1 MAARPTDERRGAV
14 LRRRRTR
21 CRVCLVNSPAAGLR
35 PPADQH
41 AFDTARL
48 AAWMRS
54 HVEGFA
60 GPIDVSQFAGGQS
73 NPTFL
78 VQSARQRYVLRR
90 KPPGKLLPSAHA
102 VDREYRVLVALADTE
117 VPVAKT
123 YALCEDVSVI
133 GTAFYVMDYVE
144 GRLFWDAAL
153 PEAAPPERRAIYEE
167 MTRVIAALH
176 AVDYAAVGLQD
187 YGKAGRY
194 IERQVARWTQQYRAA
209 ETETIEAMDRLIE
222 WLPQHIPADEETC
235 IVHGD
240 FRLDNAIFHSSEP
253 RILAVLDWE
262 LSTLGHPLVDLAYL
276 CMRYHLSA
284 DQFRG
289 LAGLDVAALEI
300 PSEAQ
305 CVADYCRR
313 RKRAPVEPRAWSYYL
328 AFNMFRLA
336 GILQGVLA
344 RAIQGNAS
352 SATAL
357 EAGRRARPLAEQAWG
372 LVRQSFGA

>member
-1 MAARPTDERRGAV
+1 M
-14 LRRRRTR
+14 
-21 CRVCLVNSPAAGLR
+21 NSPAEGLR
-35 PPADQH
+35 SPPAQH

-48 AAWMRS
+48 EAWMRE
-54 HVEGFA
+54 HVAGFR
-60 GPIDVSQFAGGQS
+60 GPIDVQQFAGGQS

-78 VQSARQRYVLRR
+78 VRSANHRYVLRR

-102 VDREYRVLVALADTE
+102 VDREYRVIKALAQTE
-117 VPVAKT
+117 VPVAKAF
-123 YALCEDVSVI
+123 ALCEDAAVI

-153 PEAAPPERRAIYEE
+153 PEVAAPERRGIYCE

-176 AVDYAAVGLQD
+176 GVDYTAVGLGD
-187 YGKAGRY
+187 FGKPGHY
-194 IERQVARWTQQYRAA
+194 IERQVARWTQQYRAS
-209 ETETIEAMDRLIE
+209 ETESIVAVERLIE
-222 WLPQHIPADEETC
+222 WLPKHIPADEQTS

-240 FRLDNAIFHSSEP
+240 FRLDNAIFDPHEP
-253 RILAVLDWE
+253 KILAVLDWE

-289 LAGLDVAALEI
+289 LGGLDPAELQI

-313 RKRAPVEPRAWSYYL
+313 RARAPVPPQDWTYYL
-328 AFNMFRLA
+328 AFNMFRLT

-352 SATAL
+352 SVTAL
-357 EAGRRARPLAEQAWG
+357 EAGRRARPLAEQAWA
-372 LVRQSFGA
+372 LVQQSFDA

>member
-1 MAARPTDERRGAV
+1 MQV
-14 LRRRRTR
+14 
-21 CRVCLVNSPAAGLR
+21 
-35 PPADQH
+35 H
-41 AFDTARL
+41 I
-48 AAWMRS
+48 
-54 HVEGFA
+54 EGFS
-60 GPIDVSQFAGGQS
+60 GPFDVRQFAGGQS

-78 VQSARQRYVLRR
+78 VQSANHRYVLRR

-102 VDREYRVLVALADTE
+102 VDREYRVIVALANTA
-117 VPVAKT
+117 VPVAKA
-123 YALCEDVSVI
+123 YALCDDPTVI

-153 PEAAPPERRAIYEE
+153 PEVAGTERRAIYEE

-176 AVDYAAVGLQD
+176 TVDYTAVGLAD
-187 YGKAGRY
+187 YGKPGRY
-194 IERQVARWTQQYRAA
+194 IERQVARWTQQYRAS
-209 ETETIEAMDRLIE
+209 ETETIDAVERLIE
-222 WLPQHIPADEETC
+222 WLPKHIPADEETG

-240 FRLDNAIFHSSEP
+240 FRLDNAIFHPHEP

-284 DQFRG
+284 
-289 LAGLDVAALEI
+289 
-300 PSEAQ
+300 EAE

-313 RKRAPVEPRAWSYYL
+313 RGRAPVAPQDWTYYL
-328 AFNMFRLA
+328 AFNMFRLT

-372 LVRQSFGA
+372 LVRQSFDA

>member
-1 MAARPTDERRGAV
+1 MS
-14 LRRRRTR
+14 
-21 CRVCLVNSPAAGLR
+21 SPAEGLR
-35 PPADQH
+35 SPPAQH
-41 AFDTARL
+41 AFDEGRL
-48 AAWMRS
+48 AAWMQA
-54 HVEGFA
+54 HIAGFT
-60 GPIDVSQFAGGQS
+60 GPIDVQQFAGGQS

-78 VQSARQRYVLRR
+78 VKSANHRYVLRR

-102 VDREYRVLVALADTE
+102 VDREYRVITALAGTQ
-117 VPVAKT
+117 VPVAKAF
-123 YALCEDVSVI
+123 ALCEDAAVI
-133 GTAFYVMDYVE
+133 GSAFYVMDYVE

-153 PEAAPPERRAIYEE
+153 PEVAAPERRAVYEE

-176 AVDYAAVGLQD
+176 GVDYGAVGLAD
-187 YGKAGRY
+187 FGKPGHY
-194 IERQVARWTQQYRAA
+194 IERQVARWSQQYRAA
-209 ETETIEAMDRLIE
+209 ETESIDAMERLIE
-222 WLPQHIPADEETC
+222 WLPKHIPQDEQTS

-240 FRLDNAIFHSSEP
+240 FRLDNAIFHPHEP

-289 LAGLDVAALEI
+289 LGGVDTAALQI

-313 RKRAPVEPRAWSYYL
+313 RGRAPVAPQDWTYYL
-328 AFNMFRLA
+328 AFNMFRLT

-352 SATAL
+352 SVTAL
-357 EAGRRARPLAEQAWG
+357 EAGRRARPLAEQAWA
-372 LVRQSFGA
+372 LVQQSFDA

>member
-1 MAARPTDERRGAV
+1 
-14 LRRRRTR
+14 
-21 CRVCLVNSPAAGLR
+21 
-35 PPADQH
+35 
-41 AFDTARL
+41 
-48 AAWMRS
+48 MRANI
-54 HVEGFA
+54 EGFS
-60 GPIDVSQFAGGQS
+60 GPIELRQFAGGQS

-78 VQSARQRYVLRR
+78 VQSADHRYVLRR

-102 VDREYRVLVALADTE
+102 VDREYRVIVALANTD
-117 VPVAKT
+117 VPVARA
-123 YALCEDVSVI
+123 YALCEDPAVI

-153 PEAAPPERRAIYEE
+153 PEVAPHERRAIYEE

-176 AVDYAAVGLQD
+176 SVDYTAVGLGD
-187 YGKAGRY
+187 YGKPGRY
-194 IERQVARWTQQYRAA
+194 IERQVARWTQQYRASQ
-209 ETETIEAMDRLIE
+209 TETIDAVERLID
-222 WLPQHIPADEETC
+222 WLPKHIPADEETG

-240 FRLDNAIFHSSEP
+240 FRLDNAIFHPREP

-284 DQFRG
+284 EQFRG
-289 LAGLDVAALEI
+289 LAGLDWAALQI
-300 PSEAQ
+300 PSEAES
-305 CVADYCRR
+305 VADYCRR
-313 RKRAPVEPRAWSYYL
+313 RGRAPVAPREWTYYL
-328 AFNMFRLA
+328 VFNMFRLT

-357 EAGRRARPLAEQAWG
+357 EAGRRARPLAEQAWA
-372 LVRQSFGA
+372 LVQQSYSPQSK

>member
-1 MAARPTDERRGAV
+1 MS
-14 LRRRRTR
+14 
-21 CRVCLVNSPAAGLR
+21 SPAAGLR
-35 PPADQH
+35 PPPAQH

-48 AAWMRS
+48 AAWMQA
-54 HVEGFA
+54 HVAGFV
-60 GPIDVSQFAGGQS
+60 GPIEVQQFAGGQS

-78 VQSARQRYVLRR
+78 VQSADHRYVLRR

-102 VDREYRVLVALADTE
+102 VDREFRVIVALRDTG
-117 VPVAKT
+117 VPVAKA
-123 YALCEDVSVI
+123 YALCSDAAVI
-133 GTAFYVMDYVE
+133 GTEFYVMDYVE

-153 PEAAPPERRAIYEE
+153 PEVPSAERRPIYEE

-176 AVDYAAVGLQD
+176 AVNYAAAGLGD
-187 YGKAGRY
+187 YGKPGRY

-209 ETETIEAMDRLIE
+209 ETERIDAMDRLIE
-222 WLPQHIPADEETC
+222 WLPQHVPADEETS

-240 FRLDNAIFHSSEP
+240 FRLDNAIFHPREP

-284 DQFRG
+284 EQFKG
-289 LAGLDVAALEI
+289 LGGLDTAALRI
-300 PSEAQ
+300 PSEAE
-305 CVADYCRR
+305 CVEDYCRR
-313 RKRAPVEPRAWSYYL
+313 RGRAAVAPRDWTYYL
-328 AFNMFRLA
+328 AFNMFRLT

-357 EAGRRARPLAEQAWG
+357 EAGRRARPLAEQAWA
-372 LVRQSFGA
+372 LVQRSFDA

>member
-1 MAARPTDERRGAV
+1 V
-14 LRRRRTR
+14 I
-21 CRVCLVNSPAAGLR
+21 SPAAELR
-35 PPADQH
+35 PLAAQH
-41 AFDTARL
+41 RLDTARL
-48 AAWMRS
+48 AAWMGLHIRDFS
-54 HVEGFA
+54 
-60 GPIDVSQFAGGQS
+60 GPIEVRQFAGGQS

-78 VQSARQRYVLRR
+78 IQSSDHRYVLRC

-102 VDREYRVLVALADTE
+102 VDREFRVISALAHSE
-117 VPVAKT
+117 VPVAKAH
-123 YALCEDVSVI
+123 ALCEDAAVI

-153 PEAAPPERRAIYEE
+153 PELAAAERRAIYQE

-176 AVDYAAVGLQD
+176 AVDYAGAGLGD
-187 YGKAGRY
+187 FGKPGRY
-194 IERQVARWTQQYRAA
+194 IERQVTRWTQQYRAS
-209 ETETIEAMDRLIE
+209 ETERIDAVERLIE
-222 WLPQHIPADEETC
+222 WLPKHIPADEETS

-240 FRLDNAIFHSSEP
+240 FRLDNAIFHPREP

-284 DQFRG
+284 EQFRG
-289 LAGLDVAALEI
+289 LGGLDTAALEI
-300 PSEAQ
+300 PSESE

-313 RKRAPVEPRAWSYYL
+313 RGTAPVPPRDWTYYL

-357 EAGRRARPLAEQAWG
+357 EAGRRARPLAEQAWT
-372 LVRQSFGA
+372 LVQQSFDTKS

>member
-1 MAARPTDERRGAV
+1 MQARI
-14 LRRRRTR
+14 
-21 CRVCLVNSPAAGLR
+21 
-35 PPADQH
+35 
-41 AFDTARL
+41 
-48 AAWMRS
+48 
-54 HVEGFA
+54 EGFA
-60 GPIDVSQFAGGQS
+60 GPIDVQQFAGGQS

-78 VQSARQRYVLRR
+78 VQSANHRYVLRR

-102 VDREYRVLVALADTE
+102 VEREYRVLAALADTD

-123 YALCEDVSVI
+123 YALCEDSSVI

-153 PEAAPPERRAIYEE
+153 PEVAAPGRRAIYNE

-176 AVDYAAVGLQD
+176 AVNYDAVALGD
-187 YGKAGRY
+187 YGKPGRY
-194 IERQVARWTQQYRAA
+194 IERQVSRWTQQYRAA
-209 ETETIEAMDRLIE
+209 ETETIDAMERLIE
-222 WLPQHIPADEETC
+222 WLPKHIPADEETS

-240 FRLDNAIFHSSEP
+240 FRLDNVIFHPREP

-284 DQFRG
+284 ELFLG
-289 LAGLDVAALEI
+289 LRGLDVAALQI
-300 PSEAQ
+300 PSEAE

-313 RKRAPVEPRAWSYYL
+313 RGRVPVAPQEWTYYL

-344 RAIQGNAS
+344 RAVQGNAS

-357 EAGRRARPLAEQAWG
+357 ETGRRARPLAEQAWA
-372 LVRQSFGA
+372 LVRQSFGS

>member
-1 MAARPTDERRGAV
+1 V
-14 LRRRRTR
+14 S
-21 CRVCLVNSPAAGLR
+21 SPAAGLR
-35 PPADQH
+35 PPPEQH

-48 AAWMRS
+48 AAWMQG

-60 GPIDVSQFAGGQS
+60 GLVDVRQFAGGQS

-78 VQSARQRYVLRR
+78 VQSANHRYVLRR
-90 KPPGKLLPSAHA
+90 KPPGKLLASAHA
-102 VDREYRVLVALADTE
+102 VEREYRVIVALADTD
-117 VPVAKT
+117 VPVARA
-123 YALCEDVSVI
+123 YALCEDPSVI

-153 PEAAPPERRAIYEE
+153 PEVARHQRRAIYEE

-176 AVDYAAVGLQD
+176 TVDYAAVGLGD
-187 YGKAGRY
+187 YGKPGRY
-194 IERQVARWTQQYRAA
+194 IERQVARWTQQYRAS
-209 ETETIEAMDRLIE
+209 ETETIDAVERLIE
-222 WLPQHIPADEETC
+222 WLPKHIPADEETG

-240 FRLDNAIFHSSEP
+240 FRLDNAIFHPHEP

-284 DQFRG
+284 VEFRG
-289 LAGLDVAALEI
+289 LAGLDLAVLEI
-300 PSEAQ
+300 PSESE

-313 RKRAPVEPRAWSYYL
+313 RGRSPVAPQEWTYYL

-344 RAIQGNAS
+344 RAVQGNAS

-357 EAGRRARPLAEQAWG
+357 EAGLRARPLAEQAWA
-372 LVRQSFGA
+372 LVQQSFDA

>member
-1 MAARPTDERRGAV
+1 MS
-14 LRRRRTR
+14 
-21 CRVCLVNSPAAGLR
+21 SPAAGLR
-35 PPADQH
+35 SPPAQH

-48 AAWMRS
+48 AAWMQAN
-54 HVEGFA
+54 VAGFK
-60 GPIDVSQFAGGQS
+60 GSIEVRQFAGGQS
-73 NPTFL
+73 NPTYL
-78 VQSARQRYVLRR
+78 VQSATHSYVLRR
-90 KPPGKLLPSAHA
+90 KPTGKLLPSAHA
-102 VDREYRVLVALADTE
+102 VDREFRVIAALQDSE
-117 VPVAKT
+117 VPVPKA
-123 YALCEDVSVI
+123 YALCKDPAVI
-133 GTAFYVMDYVE
+133 GTEFYVMDYVE

-153 PEAAPPERRAIYEE
+153 PEVASPDRRAIYDE

-176 AVDYAAVGLQD
+176 AVDYSTVGLSD
-187 YGKAGRY
+187 FGKHGHY

-209 ETETIEAMDRLIE
+209 QTETIDAVERLIE
-222 WLPQHIPADEETC
+222 WLPKHIPADEETS

-240 FRLDNAIFHSSEP
+240 FRLDNAIFHPREP

-284 DQFRG
+284 DQFKG
-289 LAGLDVAALEI
+289 LGGLDTAALQI
-300 PSEAQ
+300 PSEAE

-313 RKRAPVEPRAWSYYL
+313 RGRPQVGPQEWTYYL
-328 AFNMFRLA
+328 AFNMFRLT

-357 EAGRRARPLAEQAWG
+357 EAGRRAKPLAEQAWA
-372 LVRQSFGA
+372 LVRQSFD

>member
-1 MAARPTDERRGAV
+1 MS
-14 LRRRRTR
+14 
-21 CRVCLVNSPAAGLR
+21 SPAEGLR
-35 PPADQH
+35 PPPQQH
-41 AFDTARL
+41 AFDTLRL
-48 AAWMRS
+48 AAWMQV
-54 HVEGFA
+54 HIEGFK
-60 GPIDVSQFAGGQS
+60 GPVDVRQFAGGQS

-78 VQSARQRYVLRR
+78 IESANHRYVLRR

-102 VDREYRVLVALADTE
+102 VDREYRVIMALAGTD
-117 VPVAKT
+117 VPVARA
-123 YALCEDVSVI
+123 YGLCEDPAVI

-153 PEAAPPERRAIYEE
+153 PEVANTERRAIYAE

-176 AVDYAAVGLQD
+176 SVDYIGVGLGD
-187 YGKAGRY
+187 YGKPGRY
-194 IERQVARWTQQYRAA
+194 IERQVARWTQQYRAS
-209 ETETIEAMDRLIE
+209 ETETIDAVERLIE
-222 WLPQHIPADEETC
+222 WLPRHIPADEETG

-240 FRLDNAIFHSSEP
+240 FRLDNAIFHPSEP

-284 DQFRG
+284 GQFRG
-289 LAGLDVAALEI
+289 LAGLDLAPLQI
-300 PSEAQ
+300 PTEAE

-313 RKRAPVEPRAWSYYL
+313 RGRASVAPQDWTYYL

-352 SATAL
+352 SASAL

-372 LVRQSFGA
+372 LVQQSFGA